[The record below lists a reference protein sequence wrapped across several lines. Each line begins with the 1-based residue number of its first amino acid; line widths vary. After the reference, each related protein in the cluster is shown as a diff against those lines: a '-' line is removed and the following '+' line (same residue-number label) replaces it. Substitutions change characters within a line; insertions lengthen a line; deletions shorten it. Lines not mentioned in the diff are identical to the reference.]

1 MVKDLVMIVPNNS
14 NNQKVNKYKVSK
26 IRVKNKK
33 YFISFDNYENEIS
46 LTEDQMVEFRI
57 IVGNMFSSKDF
68 NKIKNSEKKVFFR
81 RIQWYDS
88 QC

>member
-1 MVKDLVMIVPNNS
+1 MLRELVKYMVKDLVMIVPNNS
-14 NNQKVNKYKVSK
+14 NNQKVNEYKVSK

-57 IVGNMFSSKDF
+57 IVGNMF
-68 NKIKNSEKKVFFR
+68 
-81 RIQWYDS
+81 
-88 QC
+88 